1 MAHYERLANG
11 KYAYTTTVQ
20 VISPTEFTDKSHPYL
35 SGTVSIS
42 SYDSGDWYN
51 GYYIPQIMK
60 SPNGTVSNSI
70 CSSGTHIVTK
80 TNPLNATDFTYTS
93 KIIDGNNYYGILCND
108 EKYIAITFKWQSH
121 GGSTDNEWRVNNTKF
136 EITYIPNG
144 TTSIQT
150 KTITASA
157 PNTSALS
164 SSVTY
169 TNIYI
174 GLGMSVGDVILN
186 IKATPLE

>member
-80 TNPLNATDFTYTS
+80 TNPLKEVIAARTEDDQAIGDLVLF
-93 KIIDGNNYYGILCND
+93 DGNL
-108 EKYIAITFKWQSH
+108 
-121 GGSTDNEWRVNNTKF
+121 RVNILF
-136 EITYIPNG
+136 EDNRWKLDT
-144 TTSIQT
+144 
-150 KTITASA
+150 
-157 PNTSALS
+157 
-164 SSVTY
+164 VTFPDY
-169 TNIYI
+169 EMEET
-174 GLGMSVGDVILN
+174 
-186 IKATPLE
+186 E